1 MGRPRKDQ
9 THRLPTYHAARQCW
23 RLRIH
28 HHHGEKT
35 FEWPAPPSTEPPPR
49 IMATAGANQR
59 DGHLVLRTNP
69 AARIQF
75 RLEHA
80 RYIRR
85 ALGR

>member
-1 MGRPRKDQ
+1 
-9 THRLPTYHAARQCW
+9 
-23 RLRIH
+23 
-28 HHHGEKT
+28 
-35 FEWPAPPSTEPPPR
+35 
-49 IMATAGANQR
+49 MATAGANQR